1 MNITIT
7 PYAFNTEPITL
18 VYIHE
23 TKMCFNGQ
31 DFIDND
37 PYWIN
42 KMMHEIPMND
52 MKVQAII
59 RDLEHMGYNI
69 KNKGNGKRT

>member
-1 MNITIT
+1 MDITIT

-31 DFIDND
+31 DFIDNHR
-37 PYWIN
+37 YWIN

-59 RDLEHMGYNI
+59 RNLEYMGYNI
-69 KNKGNGKRT
+69 LNNCK

>member
-1 MNITIT
+1 MDITIT
-7 PYAFNTEPITL
+7 PYSFNTEPITL

-23 TKMCFNGQ
+23 TKMCFNGH

-42 KMMHEIPMND
+42 RLMHEVPISDP
-52 MKVQAII
+52 KIQGVI
-59 RDLEHMGYNI
+59 RNLEHLGYNI
-69 KNKGNGKRT
+69 LNNCK